1 VPVVC
6 IQMLSRAACPNA
18 RCSSAEFVTDT
29 VWCALRIVEI
39 CSPARSAL

>member
-1 VPVVC
+1 
-6 IQMLSRAACPNA
+6 MLFRAACSTA
-18 RCSSAEFVTDT
+18 RCSSAEYVTDT